1 MNWNKA
7 EELLER
13 YYEGRTSAPEEQE
26 LRELLSRP
34 DLPKQLQAEAE
45 VLQHLQ
51 LAGKETSTL
60 SDEALFARL
69 DEHLQEEP
77 PLKQENKPAAKSVQL
92 PLHVLWQIAAAFAL
106 LALGYWAGISSQP
119 EGAGLSQQQQ
129 PEQQTEQLTH
139 IRQEVAEMKQ
149 MLAENS
155 PSQRIRAVNNA
166 QEMEDVDAELMH
178 ALIQTMHFDEN
189 VHVRMAAIKALLY
202 FRDQPMV
209 RSAMVHSLRIQ
220 QDPNVQLQ
228 LIDGLVEM
236 DEKEAVPQMQE
247 LLRNKELQEAV
258 RLRLQESIGILI

>member
-7 EELLER
+7 EDLLER
-13 YYEGRTSAPEEQE
+13 YYEGRTSAREEQA
-26 LRELLSRP
+26 LWGLLSRP
-34 DLPKQLQAEAE
+34 DVPKQLQAEAE
-45 VLQHLQ
+45 LLQHLQ
-51 LAGKETSTL
+51 LAGKEESTL
-60 SDEALFARL
+60 SDEALFVRL
-69 DEHLQEEP
+69 DEHLQEEQSLK
-77 PLKQENKPAAKSVQL
+77 LKQQDKPAGRSVQL
-92 PLHVLWQIAAAFAL
+92 PLKVLWQLAAAIAL
-106 LALGYWAGISSQP
+106 LTLGYWAGINRQP
-119 EGAGLSQQQQ
+119 EGDKLSQQ
-129 PEQQTEQLTH
+129 PVQQTEQLAR

-149 MLAENS
+149 MLAGNS

-166 QEMEDVDAELMH
+166 QEIEDVDAELMH